1 MKGGTYEQSYE
12 PFFKTRIFKTFKDS
26 VSESIPEKEDGNMLD
41 EGEKMSGLNRKYLI
55 TVLSAKTDL
64 EHKSTRQRKA
74 RCETYDKRFVVVLKK
89 IWEILDYPCGA
100 RLKPMLPEMVNKLV
114 EYGELTIPDQMK
126 QKLLRVCASTINTK
140 LKHSRQQIHRRIQ
153 GTTKPGKLLKS
164 QIPIR
169 TSSWEES
176 HPGFCEL
183 DTVAHCGSSAAGEFA
198 NTLDITDIL
207 TGWTEQEVCLGKA
220 EKRIVSGLDLI
231 KQRIPF
237 PLRGIDPDNGS
248 EFINWQLYRYCMQGQ
263 IEFTRGRPYKKNDN
277 AHIEQKNWTHVR
289 QVYGYERIE
298 EQEIVD
304 LMNDLNRNELRL
316 YKNFFQPTMKL
327 IDKKRAGQHHEK
339 IKRVYDIPKPPY
351 QRVLLCD
358 EIFDQTKQELKTLYA
373 TLNPAQL
380 KRTIIK
386 KLTLIKK
393 QIAASRK
400 KSTL

>member
-1 MKGGTYEQSYE
+1 MNNRMSLPSRREYLQRLKPRYLKASIQK
-12 PFFKTRIFKTFKDS
+12 KTT
-26 VSESIPEKEDGNMLD
+26 MLN
-41 EGEKMSGLNRKYLI
+41 ECCKMTGLNRKYVI
-55 TVLSAKTDL
+55 VTLSAKTDL
-64 EHKSTRQRKA
+64 EYKSTRQRKA
-74 RCETYDKRFVVVLKK
+74 RCEIYDKRFVVVLKK
-89 IWEILDYPCGA
+89 IWEIMDYPCGA
-100 RLKPMLPEMVNKLV
+100 RLKPVLSEMVDKLV
-114 EYGELTIPDQMK
+114 VCSELVVTQELKRKLETVSIWTIDH
-126 QKLLRVCASTINTK
+126 K
-140 LKHSRQQIHRRIQ
+140 LKRSRVEIRRRIQ
-153 GTTKPGKLLKS
+153 GTTKPGSLLKS

-198 NTLDITDIL
+198 NTLDVTDIL
-207 TGWTEQEVCLGKA
+207 TSWTEQEVFLGKA

-231 KQRIPF
+231 KQRMPF

-248 EFINWQLYRYCMQGQ
+248 EFINWQLYRYCMQSQ

-298 EQEIVD
+298 EQKIVD

-327 IDKKRAGQHHEK
+327 IDKKRVGQHHEK
-339 IKRVYDIPKPPY
+339 IKRVYDIPKTPY
-351 QRVLLCD
+351 QRVLLSKEISD
-358 EIFDQTKQELKTLYA
+358 ETKQELKTLYA
-373 TLNPAQL
+373 TLNPAHL
-380 KRTIIK
+380 RRTILR
-386 KLTLIKK
+386 KLTIIKK

-400 KSTL
+400 KSKPHG

>member
-1 MKGGTYEQSYE
+1 MNNRMSLSSRREYLKRL
-12 PFFKTRIFKTFKDS
+12 KTRYLKASLKKKT
-26 VSESIPEKEDGNMLD
+26 VMLD

-114 EYGELTIPDQMK
+114 ECGELTVSEEMK
-126 QKLLRVCASTINTK
+126 QKLMRVCASTINAK
-140 LKHSRQQIHRRIQ
+140 LKRSRQQIRRRIQ

-298 EQEIVD
+298 EQKIVD

-327 IDKKRAGQHHEK
+327 IDKKRVGQHHEK